1 MESDIYLNTSINYK
15 KHENHTKISLV
26 QINDIFCEKD
36 KLIGKIMKD
45 ENFLNNNKSNLS
57 TIFKIIKCFMNNY
70 EKYKCYNLYKSIE
83 NIKNFLENINNYKSN
98 SEALQIEF
106 KNNLKTNNEEELL
119 SNIFFSS
126 NISSINIQ
134 NKEKM
139 NMAIFYKKD
148 FRSLEELMLVGNGI
162 KDIS

>member
-26 QINDIFCEKD
+26 QINDIFCEID

-45 ENFLNNNKSNLS
+45 ENFLN
-57 TIFKIIKCFMNNY
+57 
-70 EKYKCYNLYKSIE
+70 NLYKSIE